1 MNDIKTFTMISTLI
15 ITLPPIL
22 TLWYFTIVGLKEM
35 SFWISK
41 DILIVSIFLTIMV
54 IGFNLLLFLYL
65 FW

>member
-22 TLWYFTIVGLKEM
+22 ILWYFTIVGLKEM

-65 FW
+65 F

>member
-22 TLWYFTIVGLKEM
+22 ILWYFTIVGLKEM

-54 IGFNLLLFLYL
+54 IGFNLLLFLYYPL
-65 FW
+65 

>member
-22 TLWYFTIVGLKEM
+22 ILWYFTIVGLKEM